1 MCQPSPPCLATPRPL
16 LDWLLLSICLWLW
29 LSRFCCRAAT
39 DIDFHTRA
47 TAAEQQRQQLQRRCC
62 SRMIPALERRSC
74 HNFLIIRKIL
84 CQQKRRTACTGS
96 PKGVCHTH
104 TDGSCGAPSFM
115 QHFWVAIASSCCNQN
130 EFVQLCSTFKY
141 NQQCACVCF
150 VCVCVC
156 VSSKF
161 YISSIFVWFAGKNAW
176 QKFFKRCQHP
186 SLCLW
191 LDFRCILTLFSSL
204 SLSPFLTL
212 HLSRFLSNFWHI
224 SANTFPTS
232 FSITLMEAQRQKIP
246 KFDFDFG
253 ILLNGFIHKLS
264 RLSSVA
270 HLTRFSWADKW
281 QLIARPNEYPSQR
294 QKTTKKLN
302 DRGGRGKHNAN
313 NKTGYK
319 TLSYAVNWSVTQ
331 WTKELGVPRHTD
343 THTHTLAHRQVKQ
356 KRNSWNAN
364 WIWWEKKSKQRH
376 KKS

>member
-1 MCQPSPPCLATPRPL
+1 MCQPSPPCLATPRPH

-29 LSRFCCRAAT
+29 LSRFCCQAAT

-47 TAAEQQRQQLQRRCC
+47 TAAAEQQRQQLQRRCC

-96 PKGVCHTH
+96 PRECATHTQAHTH
-104 TDGSCGAPSFM
+104 TDGACGAPSFM

-141 NQQCACVCF
+141 NQQCAWVCF

-161 YISSIFVWFAGKNAW
+161 YISSIFVSFAGKNAW

-186 SLCLW
+186 SLSLAW
-191 LDFRCILTLFSSL
+191 LSLHFDFVFPSPSFSL
-204 SLSPFLTL
+204 SLF
-212 HLSRFLSNFWHI
+212 NFWHI

-264 RLSSVA
+264 RLSSS
-270 HLTRFSWADKW
+270 HTILLSW
-281 QLIARPNEYPSQR
+281 QMTINCS
-294 QKTTKKLN
+294 T
-302 DRGGRGKHNAN
+302 
-313 NKTGYK
+313 
-319 TLSYAVNWSVTQ
+319 
-331 WTKELGVPRHTD
+331 
-343 THTHTLAHRQVKQ
+343 
-356 KRNSWNAN
+356 
-364 WIWWEKKSKQRH
+364 
-376 KKS
+376 